1 MSCPPSTGHR
11 SPVPGRTVGLGH
23 GHHRRHAGNDD
34 GYLVEA
40 FIPWSVLGLGPEPG
54 LEMGLNLNISDG
66 DGSGGLEQMVSSNP
80 DRTANNQAR
89 PQTWHSARLLD
100 PG

>member
-1 MSCPPSTGHR
+1 M
-11 SPVPGRTVGLGH
+11 
-23 GHHRRHAGNDD
+23 
-34 GYLVEA
+34 
-40 FIPWSVLGLGPEPG
+40 LGLGPKPG

-89 PQTWHSARLLD
+89 P
-100 PG
+100 

>member
-1 MSCPPSTGHR
+1 M
-11 SPVPGRTVGLGH
+11 
-23 GHHRRHAGNDD
+23 
-34 GYLVEA
+34 
-40 FIPWSVLGLGPEPG
+40 LGLGPEPG

-80 DRTANNQAR
+80 DRTANNQAW